1 MYTCSV
7 DELKHMYDIH
17 ILYTMYKDHNVQ
29 ITGINF
35 ILQNKWT
42 KSTYSSLMMS
52 TVPPA
57 QTSKFFSFYLEL

>member
-17 ILYTMYKDHNVQ
+17 ILYTMYKDHIVQ

-42 KSTYSSLMMS
+42 KSTYSSPNDEHRS
-52 TVPPA
+52 SGPD
-57 QTSKFFSFYLEL
+57 Q